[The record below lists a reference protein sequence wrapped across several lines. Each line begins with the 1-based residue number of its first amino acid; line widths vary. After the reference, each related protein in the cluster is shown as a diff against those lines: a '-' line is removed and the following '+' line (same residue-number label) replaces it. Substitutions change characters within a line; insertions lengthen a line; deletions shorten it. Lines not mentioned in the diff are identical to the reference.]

1 MLLLLLSLL
10 LWHSQGLRWASHISP
25 SSGPLGSL
33 RQSYIKG
40 KSIELHSHD
49 NAVIPDKIG
58 AKSFHHIEFYCG
70 DATTTYKRF
79 MSGLGMNVIA
89 KSDQSTGN
97 TVHASYC
104 LESSQMKMLFSAP
117 YNNLNST
124 KEGIIPGF
132 HSDTATLFC
141 QKHGLGVRA
150 IAIEVDDVYTSYN
163 TMIQNGGKSNLLPQC
178 IRDSDGY
185 IDIAEIFL
193 YGDVVLRLINSKNYN
208 GIFLPK
214 FSPVSSSKKT
224 STYGIERFDHIVGNL
239 WSLQPTTSLLK
250 TMTGFHEFAEFV
262 AEDVGTVDSGLNSV
276 VLANTNEAVLLPLN
290 EPTFGTKR
298 KSQIQTYLEQNNGEG
313 VQHIALFTNDI
324 ARTLS
329 KMKEIPGGFE
339 FMEPQPKSYYE
350 KLPAKLGSLL
360 SSKQYQQIEE
370 LGVLADKD
378 QDDGVLLQVFTKPL
392 GDRPTIFIEI
402 IQRIGCMNNNGTQKP
417 GCGGFGKGNFKD
429 LFKSIEDY
437 EKTLT
442 I

>member
-1 MLLLLLSLL
+1 MILY
-10 LWHSQGLRWASHISP
+10 SQNN
-25 SSGPLGSL
+25 
-33 RQSYIKG
+33 
-40 KSIELHSHD
+40 D
-49 NAVIPDKIG
+49 VIPDKIA

-79 MSGLGMNVIA
+79 MSSLGMNIIA

-104 LESSQMKMLFSAP
+104 LESHRMKMLFSAP
-117 YNNLNST
+117 YNNLNAT
-124 KEGIIPGF
+124 KDGIAPGF
-132 HSDTATLFC
+132 HSDTATLFF

-150 IAIEVDDVYTSYN
+150 IAVEVEDVFASYN
-163 TMIQNGGKSNLLPQC
+163 IMTQNGGKSNIFPQC

-214 FSPVSSSKKT
+214 FTPVSSGARSP
-224 STYGIERFDHIVGNL
+224 TYGIERFDHIVGNL
-239 WSLQPTTSLLK
+239 WSLQPTTALLK
-250 TMTGFHEFAEFV
+250 SMTGFHEFAEFV
-262 AEDVGTVDSGLNSV
+262 AEDVGTIDSGLNSI
-276 VLANTNEAVLLPLN
+276 VLANMHETVLLPLN

-313 VQHIALFTNDI
+313 VQHLALFTNDI
-324 ARTLS
+324 VHTLK
-329 KMKEIPGGFE
+329 KMKEIVGGFE
-339 FMEPQPKSYYE
+339 FMDPQPKSYYE

-370 LGVLADKD
+370 LGILADKD

-392 GDRPTIFIEI
+392 SDRPTIFIEI
-402 IQRIGCMNNNGTQKP
+402 IQRIGCLNSDGSQKP